1 MRNKAK
7 FISDAY
13 AVMKEEFK
21 EEVNVVEDAAH
32 IMSQTGNCCYELEEQ
47 FTNTGKKEVFNFEV
61 KERPKTDNQ
70 DEKIEDFF
78 YIGKENA

>member
-7 FISDAY
+7 FIEDAY

-32 IMSQTGNCCYELEEQ
+32 VMSHTGECCYRLDAH
-47 FTNTGKKEVFNFEV
+47 FTTTGKEKVFNFEL
-61 KERPKTDNQ
+61 KDRPKTDNE
-70 DEKIEDFF
+70 DETIPDYF
-78 YIGKENA
+78 YVGKE